1 MLKIEASGASFSRCS
16 DRFVVAGY
24 REGLD
29 AEAQLDK
36 LSEVKGLDGIPL
48 MVPLEYENLDYIK
61 NRLADMGKAV
71 GTIAPDTYID
81 PKWKDGSLT
90 SLSTPARKSMI
101 SLIKESMDI
110 CAEFEGSD
118 VLLWLAHDGYTYPF
132 EADYEWRLSL
142 LKESLSECCEY
153 RGDVKLSIEYK
164 RKEPKTYQYIS
175 CVGKSLC
182 ICDDLRYGNLG
193 VVVDFGHA
201 LYGGENPAESV
212 YWAQSRN
219 KLFHVHMNDNYRGW
233 DDDLI
238 PGSVSFW
245 ETLEFFWALKDT
257 GYNGWATIDIFP
269 SHTDGDSALQL
280 SVDNVAMFQKLA
292 ETLPSETI
300 KELQSEAKTAEI
312 LALLKKYCLKD
323 TISPE
328 GRK

>member
-36 LSEVKGLDGIPL
+36 LAEVKGLDGIPV
-48 MVPLEYENLDYIK
+48 MVPLDYKSLDYLK
-61 NRLADMGKAV
+61 KRLSDMGKSV
-71 GTIAPDTYID
+71 GTVAPDTYID
-81 PKWKDGSLT
+81 PKLKDGSLT
-90 SLSTPARKSMI
+90 SLSPSVRKSMI

-132 EADYEWRLSL
+132 EADYERRMAL
-142 LKESLSECCEY
+142 LREGLSECCEY
-153 RGDVKLSIEYK
+153 RSDVNLSIEYK
-164 RKEPKTYQYIS
+164 RKEPKTYEYIS

-182 ICDDLRYGNLG
+182 ICEDLKYKNLG
-193 VVVDFGHA
+193 IVIDYGHA

-212 YWAQSRN
+212 YWAQNRK
-219 KLFHVHMNDNYRGW
+219 KLFHVHMNDNYRSW

-245 ETLEFFWALKDT
+245 ETLEFFWMLKNT
-257 GYNGWATIDIFP
+257 GYNGWVTIDIFP
-269 SHTDGDSALQL
+269 SHIDGDKALQL
-280 SVDNVAMFQKLA
+280 SVDNVIMFQKLA
-292 ETLPSETI
+292 NRLPSEEI
-300 KELQSEAKTAEI
+300 KALKAENRTADI
-312 LALLKKYCLKD
+312 LALLNKYCFKD
-323 TISPE
+323 I
-328 GRK
+328 